1 MPSFRFDLIIFNPT
15 GPPFQSFARPGGRGL
30 RGPDAKN
37 QHQHQPIEM
46 KLSIGLYILKS
57 IPDAKFEADSSS
69 SFRYDVTKFP
79 SKEGNK
85 SSDSAIYLRKTGL
98 T

>member
-1 MPSFRFDLIIFNPT
+1 
-15 GPPFQSFARPGGRGL
+15 
-30 RGPDAKN
+30 
-37 QHQHQPIEM
+37 M